1 VTQVAHP
8 FRAAVEARDR
18 EAMVAT
24 LAPTVLFH
32 SPVAFKPFAGRDAVA
47 QVLDAVIAVFED
59 FRYTD
64 ELESEGV
71 HALIFKA
78 RVGDKAVQGMDLL
91 RVDDDGLIAEFTVMV
106 RPASA
111 LMALGEAMA
120 PKVEGLPKA
129 DVPPQPAAT

>member
-1 VTQVAHP
+1 MSHP
-8 FRAAVEARDR
+8 FRAAVEAADR

-24 LAPTVLFH
+24 LAPSVLFH
-32 SPVAFKPFAGRDAVA
+32 SPVAFKPFAGRDAVGK
-47 QVLDAVIAVFED
+47 VLEAVFGVFEN

-64 ELESEGV
+64 ELESDGL
-71 HALIFKA
+71 HALIFRA
-78 RVGDKAVQGMDLL
+78 RVGDKDIQGIDLL
-91 RVDDDGLIAEFTVMV
+91 RLDDDGLIAEFTVMV

-129 DVPPQPAAT
+129 DVPAQPV

>member
-1 VTQVAHP
+1 VVSVAHP

-24 LAPTVLFH
+24 LAPNVLFH

-47 QVLDAVIAVFED
+47 QVLEAVIGVFED

-64 ELESEGV
+64 ELESDGV
-71 HALIFKA
+71 HALIFSA
-78 RVGDKAVQGMDLL
+78 RVGDTSIQGMDLL
-91 RVDDDGLIAEFTVMV
+91 RVDNDGLIAEFTVMV

-129 DVPPQPAAT
+129 DVRA